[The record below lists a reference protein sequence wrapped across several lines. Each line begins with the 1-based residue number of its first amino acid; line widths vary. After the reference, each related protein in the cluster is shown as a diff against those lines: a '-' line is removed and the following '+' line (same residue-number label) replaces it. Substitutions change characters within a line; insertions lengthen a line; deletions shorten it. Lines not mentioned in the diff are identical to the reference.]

1 MGIDTAHRKR
11 LRVLLV
17 EDSAP
22 DAELL
27 LVSLAEAGYDPSA
40 ERVQTAEGMRRAL
53 ARGGWQIIL
62 SDYSLPTFSAP
73 EALAIAQELQ
83 PELPFIIVSGT
94 VGEDTAVSA
103 LKAGASDFLIKGRLT
118 RLAPAIE
125 RELRE
130 AALRREREL
139 EREAL
144 EDRLRQSHKLEG
156 IGRLAGGIAHD
167 FNNLLTAIIG
177 YTEMVLDQIGPDKPI
192 SKDLEEIRRAS
203 DRAVALTRQLLAF
216 SRKQTLK
223 VTPMDLNGIIVSM
236 RNMLERLISE
246 EIAIR
251 SQLSQRL
258 PPILADRVQL
268 EQVVMNLIMN
278 AKDAMPR
285 GGVITIDTRVVDA
298 DAVESATHER
308 VAPGRYVALIITDT
322 GQGMDNATQSRIF
335 EPFFTTKGAG
345 EGTGLGLATVY
356 GVVQQLWGHIAV
368 SSEIG
373 QGTTFS
379 LYFPESNE
387 AATQPGEQPR
397 RGISAPLAAGREV
410 ILVVEDQRGVR
421 QLATRILTRHGYTVL
436 EAADAVEAIEIAA
449 KAAQVLDLVVSDV
462 VMPGMGG
469 PELVAR
475 VRTLRPATKVLY
487 MSGYTGDDLS
497 RRIGLESH
505 AAVLEKPFSA
515 SDLLWAVRDVLD
527 ETTPRRP

>member
-1 MGIDTAHRKR
+1 M
-11 LRVLLV
+11 
-17 EDSAP
+17 
-22 DAELL
+22 
-27 LVSLAEAGYDPSA
+27 
-40 ERVQTAEGMRRAL
+40 
-53 ARGGWQIIL
+53 
-62 SDYSLPTFSAP
+62 
-73 EALAIAQELQ
+73 
-83 PELPFIIVSGT
+83 
-94 VGEDTAVSA
+94 
-103 LKAGASDFLIKGRLT
+103 
-118 RLAPAIE
+118 
-125 RELRE
+125 
-130 AALRREREL
+130 
-139 EREAL
+139 
-144 EDRLRQSHKLEG
+144 
-156 IGRLAGGIAHD
+156 
-167 FNNLLTAIIG
+167 
-177 YTEMVLDQIGPDKPI
+177 
-192 SKDLEEIRRAS
+192 
-203 DRAVALTRQLLAF
+203 
-216 SRKQTLK
+216 
-223 VTPMDLNGIIVSM
+223 
-236 RNMLERLISE
+236 
-246 EIAIR
+246 
-251 SQLSQRL
+251 
-258 PPILADRVQL
+258 
-268 EQVVMNLIMN
+268 
-278 AKDAMPR
+278 
-285 GGVITIDTRVVDA
+285 
-298 DAVESATHER
+298 
-308 VAPGRYVALIITDT
+308 
-322 GQGMDNATQSRIF
+322 
-335 EPFFTTKGAG
+335 
-345 EGTGLGLATVY
+345 Y

-497 RRIGLESH
+497 RRIGPESH